1 MPIPIAD
8 SKPVQTEFPL
18 GNPQYLALLEKYKG
32 LDPALVRLSVS
43 ETSLLTGLAV
53 KTLEAMRVDGRG
65 PAFMKLGRRVQYR
78 LSDVRQ
84 FMEKNLFTTTRAA
97 KVAREAAHV

>member
-18 GNPQYLALLEKYKG
+18 GNPQYLALLEKYRD

-43 ETSLLTGLAV
+43 ETSLLTGLAI

-65 PAFMKLGRRVQYR
+65 PAFMKLGRKVQYR
-78 LSDVRQ
+78 LSDLLA
-84 FMEKNLFTTTRAA
+84 FMEGNTFTTTRAA
-97 KVAREAAHV
+97 KTARGVAHA